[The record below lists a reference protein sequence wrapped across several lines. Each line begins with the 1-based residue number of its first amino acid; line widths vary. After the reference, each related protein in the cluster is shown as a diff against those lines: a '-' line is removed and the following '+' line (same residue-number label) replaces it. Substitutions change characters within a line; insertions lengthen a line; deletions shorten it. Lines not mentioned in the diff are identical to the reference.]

1 MQKYC
6 DVKKDKN
13 SNNEKDKDDEGNRKL
28 SKLGNR
34 RKNSKKNGER
44 NAIKRRKMI
53 KSNKELIKVRKIL
66 MEEIGILKQK
76 LK

>member
-1 MQKYC
+1 M
-6 DVKKDKN
+6 KKDKN